1 MYNTVQE
8 LMAQIK
14 GWEYLLAFAFLGL
27 FLGGWL
33 TIGRERTSR
42 EEPQEA
48 HSVATSAPPCWEVHD
63 CPSEVKEK
71 CPAHALSPLPCWV
84 ARPLAEGKRVRS
96 CVTCPTYV
104 EGMERVVEAAKNR
117 APVHP
122 SPGAG
127 RAA

>member
-27 FLGGWL
+27 FLAGWL
-33 TIGRERTSR
+33 TIGRERTR
-42 EEPQEA
+42 RREPQETRR
-48 HSVATSAPPCWEVHD
+48 VTTSTPPCWEVRE
-63 CPSEVKEK
+63 CPSEVRDQ

-84 ARPLAEGKRVRS
+84 ARPLAEGKRMGS
-96 CVTCPTYV
+96 CTTCPTYT
-104 EGMERVVEAAKNR
+104 EGMERVEEAARKK
-117 APVHP
+117 ASTHP
-122 SPGAG
+122 SPETD